1 MVCCYGENS
10 FEIKLLNLKNLLGS
24 SIKDLENVALDYGQA
39 GFRGRQIYNWIY
51 NYRNKKKN
59 IEQIEVLPLDFRK
72 RLKDDGF
79 KVSDLSIHQRNL
91 ANDGT
96 LKLLLS
102 TEDNESIECVGI
114 PTEKRLTACL
124 SSQVGCPMDCKFCA
138 TGKEGLKRSLKASE
152 MLDQILFI
160 ENEMNRKVTNIV
172 FMGMGEPLLNIDDLI
187 VSIRSINEDFKI
199 SQRKITVSTV
209 AIPKMINKLSA
220 KSFQILGNC
229 QFTLAISLHAPNQKI
244 REKIIPS
251 AKNYEI
257 ENIIDD
263 CKQYVRDTGRRVSF
277 EYLMLSGVNDKI
289 EHANELSNLLK
300 GFQCHVNLIQ
310 YNQIDEVEFKRTSL
324 KNLQLFQSRLINSGI
339 AVSLRK
345 SRGLDKNAACGQL
358 RQNAKNK

>member
-1 MVCCYGENS
+1 M
-10 FEIKLLNLKNLLGS
+10 KNLLGS
-24 SIKDLENVALDYGQA
+24 SIKDLENVAIDYGQA
-39 GFRGRQIYNWIY
+39 AFRGRQIYNWIY
-51 NYRNKKKN
+51 NYKNKKKN
-59 IEQIEVLPLDFRK
+59 IDQIEVLPLDFRK

-79 KVSDLSIHQRNL
+79 KVSDLSIHERNL

-152 MLDQILFI
+152 ILDQILFI
-160 ENEMNRKVTNIV
+160 ENEMNRKVNNVV
-172 FMGMGEPLLNIDDLI
+172 FMGMGEPLLNIDDLLI
-187 VSIRSINEDFKI
+187 SIRSINEDFQI

-209 AIPKMINKLSA
+209 AVPKMIHKLSE
-220 KSFQILGNC
+220 KSFQMLGKC
-229 QFTLAISLHAPNQKI
+229 QFTLAISLHASNQKI
-244 REKIIPS
+244 REMIIPS
-251 AKNYEI
+251 AKNYNI
-257 ENIIDD
+257 KNIIED
-263 CKQYVRDTGRRVSF
+263 CRQFVRDTRRRVSF
-277 EYLMLSGVNDKI
+277 EYLMLGGVNDKL

-310 YNQIDEVEFKRTSL
+310 YNQINEVEFKSTSL
-324 KNLQLFQSRLINSGI
+324 KNLQLFQSRLSNNGI
-339 AVSLRK
+339 TVSFRK

-358 RQNAKNK
+358 RQNAINR